1 MIFWKKVI
9 FQSNGAASAMVV
21 TCPKG
26 ALLEPMRIRMSAEF
40 FNSLLRSKFEK
51 QLQRLH
57 SNC

>member
-1 MIFWKKVI
+1 
-9 FQSNGAASAMVV
+9 MVV